1 MKNKEKQQKRRLSTS
16 KALMWR
22 MTAVVLAMWL
32 AGMCFLTLIVT
43 QDQYERYVED
53 LERSMNY
60 LNDPGDW
67 YTYDSETESYT
78 RNLDYRSILRNYEQM
93 IYCHNPELSYP
104 FREDYVVLDWFDGWL
119 KFWND
124 VVDASEDSA
133 LVVLDGSNQVMMG
146 QDGYAYLMYL
156 NENLWFGTEGAYIEG
171 YTKINLNRTQCG
183 RAVMG
188 ELREINQH
196 SHKQLRL
203 TGYFEGEEFV
213 LVDAAYF
220 DEDVEREKIR
230 GTQWDQQNTWY
241 GYFGAYDYAVG
252 IEWIDLYHGDVPADR
267 ELCNI
272 YPDYEMY
279 VDRAGEVLIN
289 GKTWKLEKL
298 AQEYGCNPV
307 MRSFIGYSSV
317 EIRDEEVHSDRYDH
331 DTVRTEEERYTKD
344 SLWETVVIH
353 SGAFYDEQDNL
364 CPYIMVFR
372 FQPIKVAML
381 LLVEVY
387 FISVVP
393 LILLLFLIRRR
404 IREDLSHPLKHVM
417 KYAGH
422 DYQAL
427 PDTVES
433 DWQEIYDL
441 EQGYIQIQQAIH
453 EYKKEIT
460 QLKTALDYAHNAE
473 ENRKRMISNIT
484 HELKT
489 PLAVIHSY
497 AEGLKEGIAADK
509 QDRYLEVILEEAER
523 MDGMV
528 LEMLDLSRLE
538 AGKVRLSSDR
548 FSLLELTKSV
558 FEKLSPLVEDKS
570 LQIEY
575 IWPQDFEITA
585 DEGRMAQVVTNFAT
599 NAIKY
604 SPEGGKIYIQITRYK
619 ERTSFTIGNQ
629 CEPLPEEALEKIWDS
644 FYRTSASR
652 TEKGTG
658 LGLTITKAIV
668 ELHGGTCLAQN
679 TADGVEFKFEIP

>member
-1 MKNKEKQQKRRLSTS
+1 MKKGKKQRRRLSAAT
-16 KALMWR
+16 AIMWR
-22 MTAVVLAMWL
+22 ITAVVLGLWLVAM
-32 AGMCFLTLIVT
+32 CYLTTIVA

-53 LERSMNY
+53 LDRSVRSRE
-60 LNDPGDW
+60 DFSDW
-67 YTYDSETESYT
+67 HEYDKEAEEYT
-78 RNLDYRSILRNYEQM
+78 NALDYRSIIRGVMSRCYTH
-93 IYCHNPELSYP
+93 YPELSRP
-104 FREDYVVLDWFDGWL
+104 FSKDHIVLDLFEPWYNMQSDLINQSEDWAIVVLDKSG
-119 KFWND
+119 
-124 VVDASEDSA
+124 E
-133 LVVLDGSNQVMMG
+133 VLMG
-146 QDGYAYLMYL
+146 QDGYVYMTYYD
-156 NENLWFGTEGAYIEG
+156 EQTWFGLLDEYPHHYAT
-171 YTKINLNRTQCG
+171 INLNRTECG
-183 RAVMG
+183 KAMIEKFSG
-188 ELREINQH
+188 EDWNWNMKEV
-196 SHKQLRL
+196 RL
-203 TGYFEGEEFV
+203 TGFLDGDEFV
-213 LVDAAYF
+213 LVDAAEIDY
-220 DEDVEREKIR
+220 DQGYEHL
-230 GTQWDQQNTWY
+230 TQYNSTHMNHYDDL
-241 GYFGAYDYAVG
+241 GEFDYAVG
-252 IEWIDLYHGDVPADR
+252 LHWNDLYDGEVPSDR
-267 ELCNI
+267 ELMNI
-272 YPDYEMY
+272 YLD
-279 VDRAGEVLIN
+279 
-289 GKTWKLEKL
+289 
-298 AQEYGCNPV
+298 EYGVIDTSSVRVKDQTWTLAELAAEYGRNPV
-307 MRSFIGYSSV
+307 LSEIYYSSSAEV
-317 EIRDEEVHSDRYDH
+317 FENEIRTENYDEKTVREEV
-331 DTVRTEEERYTKD
+331 ERYAKD
-344 SLWETVVIH
+344 SLWESVIVQ
-353 SGAFYDEQDNL
+353 SDIYLDEEGNICTYVMAL
-364 CPYIMVFR
+364 RCEPMNI
-372 FQPIKVAML
+372 AML
-381 LLVEVY
+381 MLAEVY
-387 FISVVP
+387 VISLLP
-393 LILLLFLIRRR
+393 LVLLLFLINRRLK
-404 IREDLSHPLKHVM
+404 EDLINPLKHVK
-417 KYAGH
+417 KYAGKN
-422 DYQAL
+422 YQAL

-658 LGLTITKAIV
+658 LGLTISKAIV
-668 ELHGGTCLAQN
+668 ELHGGTCLAKN
-679 TADGVEFKFEIP
+679 TTDGVEFKFEIP

>member
-1 MKNKEKQQKRRLSTS
+1 MKKDKKKRRLSVAG
-16 KALMWR
+16 ALMWR
-22 MTAVVLAMWL
+22 ISAIVLGLW
-32 AGMCFLTLIVT
+32 FLTMSMLTVIVA
-43 QDQYERYVED
+43 QDQYDLYVAD
-53 LERSMNY
+53 LEKESTMLSDLY
-60 LNDPGDW
+60 V
-67 YTYDSETESYT
+67 YDSEKGEYT
-78 RNLDYRSILRNYEQM
+78 DQLDISKLYGNAREFIFHFPVLDLPFYEGDYGHNLDNLMDNARYHSAHGAIFVFDKDNQPIFGKDGYGYVNYWNGE
-93 IYCHNPELSYP
+93 
-104 FREDYVVLDWFDGWL
+104 DWFN
-119 KFWND
+119 ND
-124 VVDASEDSA
+124 PIT
-133 LVVLDGSNQVMMG
+133 GSTCINM
-146 QDGYAYLMYL
+146 
-156 NENLWFGTEGAYIEG
+156 NSTE
-171 YTKINLNRTQCG
+171 CG
-183 RAVMG
+183 RAVMKYW
-188 ELREINQH
+188 LRLDVVKLV
-196 SHKQLRL
+196 SHNVYRL
-203 TGYFEGEEFV
+203 TGCFDGDEFV
-213 LVDAAYF
+213 IYDAAYGDRWINCDF
-220 DEDVEREKIR
+220 DDLREH
-230 GTQWDQQNTWY
+230 
-241 GYFGAYDYAVG
+241 YDYADLAADPQWDSF
-252 IEWIDLYHGDVPADR
+252 IEWTDLYDGSVPEDK
-267 ELCNI
+267 EPVTI
-272 YPDYEMY
+272 YVEEPFISDS
-279 VDRAGEVLIN
+279 GKEVRVN
-289 GKTWKLEKL
+289 GKRWELEEL
-298 AQEYGCNPV
+298 AQAYVSNEILYN
-307 MRSFIGYSSV
+307 FIGLSSQQLDFGAMTE
-317 EIRDEEVHSDRYDH
+317 EISEE
-331 DTVRTEEERYTKD
+331 TVRAEVKKYTKD
-344 SLWETVVIH
+344 NLWETVIFQTGH
-353 SGAFYDEQDNL
+353 YLDESGNPCAYVCVAQ
-364 CPYIMVFR
+364 FR
-372 FQPIKVAML
+372 PMRAAML
-381 LLVEVY
+381 LLLWFY
-387 FISVVP
+387 MLSLLP
-393 LILLLFLIRRR
+393 LLVLLFFIHRR
-404 IREDLSHPLKHVM
+404 IREDLKNPLRHVM
-417 KYAGH
+417 KFAQQDYA
-422 DYQAL
+422 AL

-433 DWQEIYDL
+433 DWLEIYEL
-441 EQGYIQIQQAIH
+441 EQGYVKIQKDIH
-453 EYKKEIT
+453 EYRKDIT
-460 QLKTALDYAHNAE
+460 RLNTALDYAHNAE
-473 ENRKRMISNIT
+473 ENRRRMVSDIT